1 MRCVVTGADG
11 FMGSHLVDAL
21 VGRRDV
27 EHVTALVHRPV
38 VRWVPEDMPD
48 RVTVVQ
54 GNVQR
59 SVHMNRLPD
68 ADVVFHMA
76 ALASPRLCDNRPEEA
91 RLTNFQG
98 TVNLLNRCLEMPRRP
113 TIVFPSSAALYGE
126 PQYLPIDEAHPVEPR
141 DAYTYSKISA
151 EITLHSYLKDQ
162 GVPSVIVRPFNI
174 YGPRQGE
181 DYVVPTIVSQV
192 LLGIELRLGDG
203 RPVRNFTYVTDAV
216 DLFVRAALYPDAVGR
231 TINLGSRHAVS
242 VSAVVESVLS
252 KTGSPLEP
260 IYDQA
265 KFREGDPT
273 ILEMDP
279 SLAED
284 LLGWRPRVPLDHGLD
299 LTIEHFRGQL
309 MRAQAQSAED
319 LYSSY

>member
-1 MRCVVTGADG
+1 MRCIVTGADG
-11 FMGSHLVDAL
+11 FLGSHLVDAL
-21 VGRRDV
+21 VARRDV

-38 VRWVPEDMPD
+38 VRWVPEDMHD

-59 SVHMNRLPD
+59 SVHMNRLPE
-68 ADVVFHMA
+68 ADVLFHMA

-98 TVNLLNRCLEMPRRP
+98 TVNLLNRCMEMSRRP
-113 TIVFPSSAALYGE
+113 VIVFPSTAALYGE
-126 PQYLPIDEAHPVEPR
+126 PQYLPVDENHPVEPK

-181 DYVVPTIVSQV
+181 DYVVPTIISQV

-216 DLFVRAALYPDAVGR
+216 DMFVRAALNPDAVGR

-252 KTGSPLEP
+252 KAGSTLEP
-260 IYDQA
+260 IYDRA
-265 KFREGDPT
+265 RFRDGDPT

-279 SLAED
+279 ALAED
-284 LLGWRPRVPLDHGLD
+284 LLGWRPRVPLDEGLD
-299 LTIEHFRGQL
+299 LTIEHYRGQL
-309 MRAQAQSAED
+309 VRAQAQAAQD